1 MFRQKGGSMTARE
14 DAVIINSL
22 VRQALTSMQEV
33 MGENG
38 LNAVL
43 KSCGLD
49 RFAGNFPPN
58 NLEPSIKA
66 SQYAQLNQA
75 IEDFYGRGGKGI
87 LRRIG
92 KASFQYGVREQ
103 AALLGVAGVALKLL
117 PDRQRIKFIL
127 NGMADA
133 LKKSNPQVNAWLDES
148 GDRLAY
154 VESTC
159 AICNGR
165 RSETPVCHLY
175 VGSVTEAVQWATGK
189 EYQVTETHCLAKG
202 DEYCR
207 FEVGEAKE

>member
-1 MFRQKGGSMTARE
+1 MATRE

-33 MGENG
+33 MGDNG

-43 KSCGLD
+43 KSCGLE

-58 NLEPSIKA
+58 DLQPSIKA

-75 IEDFYGRGGKGI
+75 IEDFYGRGGRGM

-103 AALLGVAGVALKLL
+103 SALLGVAGVALKLL
-117 PDRQRIKFIL
+117 PERQRIRFIL

-165 RSETPVCHLY
+165 HSDHSICHLY
-175 VGSVTEAVQWATGK
+175 VGSVSEAVQWATGRDY
-189 EYQVTETHCLAKG
+189 EVIETHCLAKG

-207 FEVGEAKE
+207 FEVGDPKE

>member
-1 MFRQKGGSMTARE
+1 MTTRE
-14 DAVIINSL
+14 DLFIINSL

-33 MGENG
+33 MGEHG

-49 RFAGNFPPN
+49 KFVGNFPPN
-58 NLEPSIKA
+58 DLEPSINA
-66 SQYAQLNQA
+66 AQYAQMNQA
-75 IEDFYGRGGKGI
+75 IEDFYGRGGKGM

-117 PDRQRIKFIL
+117 PEKQRIKFIL

-133 LKKSNPQVNAWLDES
+133 LKKSNPQVDARLDDS
-148 GDRLAY
+148 AGKLAY
-154 VESTC
+154 IESTC

-165 RSETPVCHLY
+165 HSDHPICYLY
-175 VGSVTEAVQWATGK
+175 IGSVSEAVQWATGR
-189 EYQVTETHCLAKG
+189 EYEVTETHCIAKG
-202 DEYCR
+202 DAYCR
-207 FEVGEAKE
+207 FEIGDPKE